1 MVDECGHEP
10 RDTPVSGVLPQLRL
24 DELLEGLQQQVAQ
37 VRSARDRI
45 HTLLDAVLVIGSDL
59 ELEVVLQRI
68 VESAVSL
75 VDAEYGA
82 LGVLGEEGTIKQFL
96 TVGIDEETIAGI
108 GHYPRGEGI
117 LGLLI
122 RHPEPLRLANLAR
135 HPSSVG
141 FPSGHPPM
149 TSFLG
154 TPIKVREQVF
164 GNLYLTDKQGATEF
178 DADDEAVLRTLAA
191 AAGVAI
197 DNARLYDDARRRQRW
212 LAASN
217 ELTRSLLSGTEP
229 AAVLESFTAT
239 LREMAGADL
248 VTLAIPVGDSGEL
261 VIEAASGPRAEDA
274 RGLVLGAATL
284 AAKVFA
290 SGETITSD
298 AVSADPRA
306 TGGSA
311 AVVELGPAFL
321 VPLGT
326 RDHVRGVLQVAN
338 VPGGPVFTD
347 AVIDMVI
354 GYGNQAALALEVA
367 EHRQDADRMLVLND
381 RDRIARDLH
390 DLVIQRLFAGA
401 AWPTSSNAPRNWAAP
416 SPSARTSRA
425 APSWNGP
432 RRCTPPREWG
442 RDFRLSAARG
452 PRSGA
457 VRRAPAVRGSSG
469 WTYSG
474 ASTAPPRHP
483 RRERSRLRSP
493 PRRAWTG
500 GSGRL
505 RLRLRVLWAAAA
517 GPHHP
522 HAHPPG
528 EVATAGDGRRR
539 PPRVGAGALPVKGAC
554 DARRIYR
561 EEADPDFDGATEAGT
576 PYCAPGTPGC
586 DADYDYATR
595 PPDALLPI
603 GRDSDVYARMVRQ
616 AGRGALL
623 RYYRVE
629 DGTHV
634 DSLVDTFP
642 DKLRPMV
649 PCHRSAFEALE
660 RWLAGKGRPPADHTV
675 RRPADADPATLL
687 TSCPLD

>member
-1 MVDECGHEP
+1 M
-10 RDTPVSGVLPQLRL
+10 SGTLPQLRL

-96 TVGIDEETIAGI
+96 TVGIDEETIAGM

-164 GNLYLTDKQGATEF
+164 GNLYLTDKQGAAEF

-229 AAVLESFTAT
+229 TAVLESFTAT

-261 VIEAASGPRAEDA
+261 VIEAASGTCAEDA

-401 AWPTSSNAPRNWAAP
+401 LTLQSTLGRLADRPQEGARVQRVVDDLDDTIKVIRSTIYSLGEQERSRSEGLRARLVGAMEWAAEALGFAPALRMTGLLDTNVPAGHAEHMLAVAGEALSNAARHAQATAVDVSVEVTDTALRLKVADNGHGLDPAVTRRSGLANLQQRAEELGGSFSLRPNEPSGTVVEWAAP
-416 SPSARTSRA
+416 
-425 APSWNGP
+425 
-432 RRCTPPREWG
+432 
-442 RDFRLSAARG
+442 LH
-452 PRSGA
+452 
-457 VRRAPAVRGSSG
+457 
-469 WTYSG
+469 
-474 ASTAPPRHP
+474 TAP
-483 RRERSRLRSP
+483 
-493 PRRAWTG
+493 
-500 GSGRL
+500 
-505 RLRLRVLWAAAA
+505 
-517 GPHHP
+517 
-522 HAHPPG
+522 
-528 EVATAGDGRRR
+528 
-539 PPRVGAGALPVKGAC
+539 
-554 DARRIYR
+554 
-561 EEADPDFDGATEAGT
+561 
-576 PYCAPGTPGC
+576 
-586 DADYDYATR
+586 
-595 PPDALLPI
+595 
-603 GRDSDVYARMVRQ
+603 
-616 AGRGALL
+616 
-623 RYYRVE
+623 
-629 DGTHV
+629 
-634 DSLVDTFP
+634 
-642 DKLRPMV
+642 
-649 PCHRSAFEALE
+649 
-660 RWLAGKGRPPADHTV
+660 
-675 RRPADADPATLL
+675 
-687 TSCPLD
+687 

>member
-1 MVDECGHEP
+1 M
-10 RDTPVSGVLPQLRL
+10 SGALPQLRL

-45 HTLLDAVLVIGSDL
+45 HTLLDAVLAIGSDL
-59 ELEVVLQRI
+59 ELAVVLQRI

-96 TVGIDEETIAGI
+96 TVGIDEETIAGM

-122 RHPEPLRLANLAR
+122 RHPEPLRLANLAQ

-164 GNLYLTDKQGATEF
+164 GNLYLTDKQGAAEF

-197 DNARLYDDARRRQRW
+197 DNARLYDEARRRQRW
-212 LAASN
+212 LVASN
-217 ELTRSLLSGTEP
+217 ELTRSLLSGAEP

-261 VIEAASGPRAEDA
+261 VIEAASGTRAEDA

-311 AVVELGPAFL
+311 AIVELGPAFL

-401 AWPTSSNAPRNWAAP
+401 LTLQSTLGRLADRPQVG
-416 SPSARTSRA
+416 ARVQRVVDDLDDTIKVI
-425 APSWNGP
+425 
-432 RRCTPPREWG
+432 
-442 RDFRLSAARG
+442 
-452 PRSGA
+452 RS
-457 VRRAPAVRGSSG
+457 
-469 WTYSG
+469 TIYSLG
-474 ASTAPPRHP
+474 EQ
-483 RRERSRLRSP
+483 ERSRSEGLRARLVAAMERAAEALGFP
-493 PRRAWTG
+493 PALRMTGLLDTNVPAGHAEHMLAVAGEALSNAARHAHATAVDVSVEVTDTALRLKVADNGHGVDPAVTRRSGLANLQQRAEELG
-500 GSGRL
+500 GSFSL
-505 RLRLRVLWAAAA
+505 RPNEPNGTIVEW
-517 GPHHP
+517 
-522 HAHPPG
+522 
-528 EVATAGDGRRR
+528 TA
-539 PPRVGAGALPVKGAC
+539 PL
-554 DARRIYR
+554 
-561 EEADPDFDGATEAGT
+561 
-576 PYCAPGTPGC
+576 
-586 DADYDYATR
+586 YAT
-595 PPDALLPI
+595 P
-603 GRDSDVYARMVRQ
+603 
-616 AGRGALL
+616 
-623 RYYRVE
+623 
-629 DGTHV
+629 
-634 DSLVDTFP
+634 
-642 DKLRPMV
+642 
-649 PCHRSAFEALE
+649 
-660 RWLAGKGRPPADHTV
+660 
-675 RRPADADPATLL
+675 
-687 TSCPLD
+687 

>member
-1 MVDECGHEP
+1 MDECGQEP
-10 RDTPVSGVLPQLRL
+10 RDTPVSGALPQLRL

-45 HTLLDAVLVIGSDL
+45 HTLLDAVLAIGSDL

-75 VDAEYGA
+75 VDAQYGA

-96 TVGIDEETIAGI
+96 TVGIDEETIAEI
-108 GHYPRGEGI
+108 GQYPRGEGI

-164 GNLYLTDKQGATEF
+164 GNLYLTDKQGAAEF

-217 ELTRSLLSGTEP
+217 ELTRTLLSGTEP

-261 VIEAASGPRAEDA
+261 VIEAASGTRAEDA

-311 AVVELGPAFL
+311 AIVELGPAFF

-367 EHRQDADRMLVLND
+367 EHRQDAERMLVLND

-401 AWPTSSNAPRNWAAP
+401 LTLQSALGRLADRPQVGERVQRVVDDLDDTIKVIRSTIYSLGEQERSRSEGLRARLVAAMERAAEALGFAPALRMTGLLDTNVPAGHAEHMLAVAGEALSNAARHAQATAVDVSVEVTDTALRLKVADNGHGVDPAVTRRSGLANLRQRAEELGGSFSLRPNEPTGTVVEWAAP
-416 SPSARTSRA
+416 LHN
-425 APSWNGP
+425 AP
-432 RRCTPPREWG
+432 
-442 RDFRLSAARG
+442 
-452 PRSGA
+452 
-457 VRRAPAVRGSSG
+457 
-469 WTYSG
+469 
-474 ASTAPPRHP
+474 
-483 RRERSRLRSP
+483 
-493 PRRAWTG
+493 
-500 GSGRL
+500 
-505 RLRLRVLWAAAA
+505 
-517 GPHHP
+517 
-522 HAHPPG
+522 
-528 EVATAGDGRRR
+528 
-539 PPRVGAGALPVKGAC
+539 
-554 DARRIYR
+554 
-561 EEADPDFDGATEAGT
+561 
-576 PYCAPGTPGC
+576 
-586 DADYDYATR
+586 
-595 PPDALLPI
+595 
-603 GRDSDVYARMVRQ
+603 
-616 AGRGALL
+616 
-623 RYYRVE
+623 
-629 DGTHV
+629 
-634 DSLVDTFP
+634 
-642 DKLRPMV
+642 
-649 PCHRSAFEALE
+649 
-660 RWLAGKGRPPADHTV
+660 
-675 RRPADADPATLL
+675 
-687 TSCPLD
+687 